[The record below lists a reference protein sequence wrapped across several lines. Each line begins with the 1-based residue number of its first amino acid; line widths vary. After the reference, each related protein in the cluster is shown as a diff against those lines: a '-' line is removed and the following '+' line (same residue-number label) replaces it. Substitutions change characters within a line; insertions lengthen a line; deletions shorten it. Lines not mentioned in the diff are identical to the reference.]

1 MKPDAKRQGV
11 NGLIRNG
18 HAYVVGQTFCLE
30 FQIVVFGLF
39 CEHKILKMRSKAD
52 KTQKQFGLQT
62 ASMSFVSLYFERER
76 NSKEVIYLLARFLTF
91 AGLTINMQPFYS
103 EDVISNSPY
112 CRPCNSCV
120 VSLKNLVLDQL
131 SNSLIGFFSLFSI
144 LIACVLEMA
153 LILFREILSC
163 HFFMSAKIIPE
174 FLAHYASTQS
184 SPVQFWHT
192 SPV

>member
-1 MKPDAKRQGV
+1 MKPDAKRQGI

-18 HAYVVGQTFCLE
+18 HAYVVGQTFCQE

-52 KTQKQFGLQT
+52 KTQKQFGIQT
-62 ASMSFVSLYFERER
+62 ASMSFVSLYFER
-76 NSKEVIYLLARFLTF
+76 
-91 AGLTINMQPFYS
+91 
-103 EDVISNSPY
+103 DSPY

-131 SNSLIGFFSLFSI
+131 NNSLIGFFSLFSI

-163 HFFMSAKIIPE
+163 HFDVSQDNPRVPSA
-174 FLAHYASTQS
+174 LR
-184 SPVQFWHT
+184 
-192 SPV
+192 

>member
-1 MKPDAKRQGV
+1 
-11 NGLIRNG
+11 
-18 HAYVVGQTFCLE
+18 
-30 FQIVVFGLF
+30 
-39 CEHKILKMRSKAD
+39 MRSKAD

-131 SNSLIGFFSLFSI
+131 NNSLIGFFSLFSI

-192 SPV
+192 SPVWRISQSQTKPNGISILHKVMHLPPFWHGDDEHPALCGNDKWRC

>member
-1 MKPDAKRQGV
+1 
-11 NGLIRNG
+11 
-18 HAYVVGQTFCLE
+18 
-30 FQIVVFGLF
+30 
-39 CEHKILKMRSKAD
+39 
-52 KTQKQFGLQT
+52 
-62 ASMSFVSLYFERER
+62 MSFVSLYFERER

-192 SPV
+192 SPVWRISQSQTKPNGISILHKVMHLPPFWHGDDEHPALCGNDKWRC

>member
-1 MKPDAKRQGV
+1 
-11 NGLIRNG
+11 
-18 HAYVVGQTFCLE
+18 
-30 FQIVVFGLF
+30 
-39 CEHKILKMRSKAD
+39 MRSKAD

-91 AGLTINMQPFYS
+91 AGQTINMQPFYS
-103 EDVISNSPY
+103 QDVISNSPY

-131 SNSLIGFFSLFSI
+131 NNSLIGIFLYSQFSLLVCLKWHWFCSEKFCLVI
-144 LIACVLEMA
+144 L
-153 LILFREILSC
+153 
-163 HFFMSAKIIPE
+163 MSAKIIPE

-192 SPV
+192 SPVWRISQSQTKPNGISILHKVMHLPPFWHGDDEHPALCGNDKWRC

>member
-18 HAYVVGQTFCLE
+18 HAYIVGQTFCLE

-39 CEHKILKMRSKAD
+39 CEHKILKMRSDKKKKKKKAD

-91 AGLTINMQPFYS
+91 AGQTINMQP
-103 EDVISNSPY
+103 
-112 CRPCNSCV
+112 
-120 VSLKNLVLDQL
+120 L
-131 SNSLIGFFSLFSI
+131 
-144 LIACVLEMA
+144 A
-153 LILFREILSC
+153 LLLPRC
-163 HFFMSAKIIPE
+163 H
-174 FLAHYASTQS
+174 Q
-184 SPVQFWHT
+184 
-192 SPV
+192 